1 MIINNEVI
9 GKNPFNSLDY
19 KNSGN
24 SIFSKIG
31 NDVIGKGVNQ
41 NKKKNK
47 EFRKN
52 KINDNIVQNVIEDLM
67 ETTKEK
73 FNSIE
78 VNNDAKIRNFN
89 MGTVKININNQ
100 NNNNA
105 ISIVEGNENAMFFN
119 SQIWEILFEIE
130 ISYDNKSNLNLTVK
144 RYINLLQTHVNNNDF
159 PIEIFS
165 NTSMNNGYSK
175 IIKICFI
182 LVIYLKFILSDFNY
196 DTNLK
201 SNVKTISNS
210 INDYLI
216 QLISHFILTKGTKD
230 TSVNNCNMITTEFL
244 NKYTKILKLHKNRN
258 NPITNP
264 TTFGNNLS
272 KSCEIIIGHIRQ
284 MSNNF
289 FKLGYFKPIHS
300 ICYEFFR
307 LLETYSPFQI
317 ANLIINHVLFF
328 LITEVPKSQSSIT
341 NKTLSFNPNN
351 ILSLYGFNGNI
362 PTPFLPSCDENTY
375 TLVLDLDETLVH
387 FFYCP
392 SGGSFLIRPY
402 CYEFLRDMSD
412 IFEIA
417 IFTAAMQDYADGI
430 LDKLD
435 PNKIYIKYRL
445 YRQHTSISG
454 ISFVKDLTKL
464 GRDLSKVIII
474 DNLPDNFKLQPHN
487 GLAIKTWLDEMKD
500 TQLNDIGQFLKN
512 LIAKKP
518 NDIRPI
524 LQKVK
529 EEVGRRMRK
538 NNMNPFRNILIDKFI
553 S

>member
-105 ISIVEGNENAMFFN
+105 VSIVEGNENAMFFN

-130 ISYDNKSNLNLTVK
+130 ITYDNKSNLNLTVK

-230 TSVNNCNMITTEFL
+230 NSVNNCNMITTEFL

-512 LIAKKP
+512 LISK
-518 NDIRPI
+518 RPSDVRSV

-529 EEVGRRMRK
+529 DEVGKRMRK
-538 NNMNPFRNILIDKFI
+538 NNMNPYRNIPIDKFL
-553 S
+553 

>member
-1 MIINNEVI
+1 
-9 GKNPFNSLDY
+9 
-19 KNSGN
+19 
-24 SIFSKIG
+24 
-31 NDVIGKGVNQ
+31 
-41 NKKKNK
+41 
-47 EFRKN
+47 
-52 KINDNIVQNVIEDLM
+52 M

-73 FNSIE
+73 FNSIDADK
-78 VNNDAKIRNFN
+78 NNDMKIRNFN
-89 MGTVKININNQ
+89 MGTVKININNNNQ
-100 NNNNA
+100 VNNNLNNNVN
-105 ISIVEGNENAMFFN
+105 IVEANENVIYFN
-119 SQIWEILFEIE
+119 SLIWEILFEIE
-130 ISYDNKSNLNLTVK
+130 TSYENKTNLNTTIK
-144 RYINLLQTHVNNNDF
+144 KYINLLKQHVNDNDF
-159 PIEIFS
+159 PLEIFS
-165 NTSMNNGYSK
+165 NTSMNNGYIK
-175 IIKICFI
+175 LIKICFI
-182 LVIYLKFILSDFNY
+182 LVVYLKFILSDFNY
-196 DTNLK
+196 DISLK
-201 SNVKTISNS
+201 SSVKSISSS

-216 QLISHFILTKGTKD
+216 QLISHFILTKGPKD
-230 TSVNNCNMITTEFL
+230 KSINNCDLITNDFL
-244 NKYTKILKLHKNRN
+244 NKYTRVIKLHKIRN

-284 MSNNF
+284 MSNNY
-289 FKLGYFKPIHS
+289 FKLGYFKPIHT

-307 LLETYSPFQI
+307 LLDNYSVFQI

-328 LITEVPKSQSSIT
+328 LITESPKSQTSIT

-402 CYEFLRDMSD
+402 CYEFLREMSE

-430 LDKLD
+430 LDKID
-435 PNKIYIKYRL
+435 PNKVYIKYRL

-454 ISFVKDLTKL
+454 ISFVKDLSKL

-487 GLAIKTWLDEMKD
+487 GLGIKTWLDEMKD

>member
-78 VNNDAKIRNFN
+78 VNNDVKIRNFN

-105 ISIVEGNENAMFFN
+105 ISIVEGNENAIFFN

-512 LIAKKP
+512 LTSK
-518 NDIRPI
+518 RPSDVRSV

-529 EEVGRRMRK
+529 DEVGKRMRK
-538 NNMNPFRNILIDKFI
+538 NNMNPYRNIPIDKFL
-553 S
+553 

>member
-165 NTSMNNGYSK
+165 NSSMNNGYSK

-512 LIAKKP
+512 LISK
-518 NDIRPI
+518 RPSDVRSV

-529 EEVGRRMRK
+529 DEVGKRMRK
-538 NNMNPFRNILIDKFI
+538 NNMNPYRNIPIDKFL
-553 S
+553 

>member
-105 ISIVEGNENAMFFN
+105 VSIVEGNENAMFFN

-144 RYINLLQTHVNNNDF
+144 RYINLLQSHVNNNDF

-230 TSVNNCNMITTEFL
+230 TSVNNCNMITTDFL

-512 LIAKKP
+512 LISK
-518 NDIRPI
+518 RPSDVRSV

-529 EEVGRRMRK
+529 DEVGKRMRK
-538 NNMNPFRNILIDKFI
+538 NNMNPYRNIPIDKFL
-553 S
+553 

>member
-78 VNNDAKIRNFN
+78 VNNDVKIRNFN

-512 LIAKKP
+512 LISK
-518 NDIRPI
+518 RPSDVRSV

-529 EEVGRRMRK
+529 DEVGKRMRK
-538 NNMNPFRNILIDKFI
+538 NNMNPYRNIPIDKFL
-553 S
+553 

>member
-165 NTSMNNGYSK
+165 NTSMNNGY
-175 IIKICFI
+175 
-182 LVIYLKFILSDFNY
+182 
-196 DTNLK
+196 
-201 SNVKTISNS
+201 
-210 INDYLI
+210 
-216 QLISHFILTKGTKD
+216 
-230 TSVNNCNMITTEFL
+230 
-244 NKYTKILKLHKNRN
+244 
-258 NPITNP
+258 
-264 TTFGNNLS
+264 
-272 KSCEIIIGHIRQ
+272 
-284 MSNNF
+284 
-289 FKLGYFKPIHS
+289 
-300 ICYEFFR
+300 
-307 LLETYSPFQI
+307 
-317 ANLIINHVLFF
+317 
-328 LITEVPKSQSSIT
+328 
-341 NKTLSFNPNN
+341 
-351 ILSLYGFNGNI
+351 
-362 PTPFLPSCDENTY
+362 
-375 TLVLDLDETLVH
+375 
-387 FFYCP
+387 
-392 SGGSFLIRPY
+392 
-402 CYEFLRDMSD
+402 
-412 IFEIA
+412 
-417 IFTAAMQDYADGI
+417 
-430 LDKLD
+430 
-435 PNKIYIKYRL
+435 
-445 YRQHTSISG
+445 
-454 ISFVKDLTKL
+454 
-464 GRDLSKVIII
+464 
-474 DNLPDNFKLQPHN
+474 
-487 GLAIKTWLDEMKD
+487 
-500 TQLNDIGQFLKN
+500 
-512 LIAKKP
+512 
-518 NDIRPI
+518 
-524 LQKVK
+524 
-529 EEVGRRMRK
+529 
-538 NNMNPFRNILIDKFI
+538 
-553 S
+553 

>member
-1 MIINNEVI
+1 
-9 GKNPFNSLDY
+9 
-19 KNSGN
+19 
-24 SIFSKIG
+24 
-31 NDVIGKGVNQ
+31 
-41 NKKKNK
+41 
-47 EFRKN
+47 
-52 KINDNIVQNVIEDLM
+52 M

-78 VNNDAKIRNFN
+78 VDKNNDMKIRNFN
-89 MGTVKININNQ
+89 MGTVKININNNQ
-100 NNNNA
+100 VNNNLNNNV
-105 ISIVEGNENAMFFN
+105 SIVEANENVIYFN
-119 SQIWEILFEIE
+119 SLIWEILFEIE
-130 ISYDNKSNLNLTVK
+130 TTYENKTNLNATIK
-144 RYINLLQTHVNNNDF
+144 KYINLLKQHVNDNDF
-159 PIEIFS
+159 PLEIFS
-165 NTSMNNGYSK
+165 NTSMNNGYIK
-175 IIKICFI
+175 LIKICFI
-182 LVIYLKFILSDFNY
+182 LVVYLKFILSDFNY
-196 DTNLK
+196 DTSLK
-201 SNVKTISNS
+201 SSVKSISSS

-216 QLISHFILTKGTKD
+216 QLISHFILTKGSKEK
-230 TSVNNCNMITTEFL
+230 SVNNCDMITGDFL
-244 NKYTKILKLHKNRN
+244 NKYNRVIKLHKIRN

-284 MSNNF
+284 MSNNY
-289 FKLGYFKPIHS
+289 FKLGYFKPIHT

-307 LLETYSPFQI
+307 LLDNYSAFQI

-328 LITEVPKSQSSIT
+328 LITESPKSQMSIT

-362 PTPFLPSCDENTY
+362 PTPFLPSCDEYTY

-392 SGGSFLIRPY
+392 SGGTFLIRPY
-402 CYEFLRDMSD
+402 CYEFLREMSE

-430 LDKLD
+430 LDKID
-435 PNKIYIKYRL
+435 PNKLYIKYRL

-487 GLAIKTWLDEMKD
+487 GLGIKTWLDEMKD

>member
-105 ISIVEGNENAMFFN
+105 ISIVEGNENAIFFN

-230 TSVNNCNMITTEFL
+230 TSVNNCNMITTDFL

-512 LIAKKP
+512 LISK
-518 NDIRPI
+518 RPSDVRSV

-529 EEVGRRMRK
+529 DEVGKRMRK
-538 NNMNPFRNILIDKFI
+538 NNMNPYRNIPIDKFL
-553 S
+553 

>member
-78 VNNDAKIRNFN
+78 VNNDVKIRNFN

-105 ISIVEGNENAMFFN
+105 VSIVEGNENAMFFN

-430 LDKLD
+430 LDKID
-435 PNKIYIKYRL
+435 PNKLYIKYRL

-487 GLAIKTWLDEMKD
+487 GLGIKTWLDEMKD

>member
-512 LIAKKP
+512 LISK
-518 NDIRPI
+518 RPSDVRSV

-529 EEVGRRMRK
+529 DEVGKRMRK
-538 NNMNPFRNILIDKFI
+538 NNMNPYRNIPIDKFL
-553 S
+553 

>member
-144 RYINLLQTHVNNNDF
+144 RYINLLQSHVNNNDF

-230 TSVNNCNMITTEFL
+230 TSVNNCNMITTDFL

-512 LIAKKP
+512 LISK
-518 NDIRPI
+518 RPSDVRSV

-529 EEVGRRMRK
+529 DEVGKRMRK
-538 NNMNPFRNILIDKFI
+538 NNMNPYRNIPIDKFL
-553 S
+553 